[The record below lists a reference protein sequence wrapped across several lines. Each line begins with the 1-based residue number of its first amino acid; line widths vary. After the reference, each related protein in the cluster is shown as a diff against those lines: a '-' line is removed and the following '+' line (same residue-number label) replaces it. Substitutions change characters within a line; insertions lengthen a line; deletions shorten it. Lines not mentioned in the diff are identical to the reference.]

1 MSRIGKKPIVVPKG
15 VEVTMVDGRLE
26 VRGPKGALSRSFH
39 EHVHVAIEA
48 RDGGKEIT
56 ITVSDA
62 NLKTDKALWGLSRA
76 LIANMVQGVV
86 EPFKKALEIN
96 GVGFRVSAA
105 GQTLN
110 MELGFSHPVVF
121 TLPRGVAATVEKN
134 IITLTG
140 IDKEVV
146 GETAAR
152 IRRLRPVEPYKGK
165 GIKYVDEV
173 VRRKAGK
180 AAKTG
185 AAAG

>member
-1 MSRIGKKPIVVPKG
+1 MSRIGKKLIAVPKG
-15 VEVTMVDGRLE
+15 VEVTMSNGRLE

-39 EHVHVAIEA
+39 EHVQVALQ
-48 RDGGKEIT
+48 DKDSGKEIT
-56 ITVSDA
+56 VTVSDA

-86 EPFKKALEIN
+86 EPFKKVLEIN
-96 GVGFRVSAA
+96 GIGFKVSAA
-105 GQTLN
+105 GQNLN

-121 TLPRGVAATVEKN
+121 ALPAGVAATVEKN
-134 IITLTG
+134 IVTLSG
-140 IDKEVV
+140 IDKELV

-173 VRRKAGK
+173 VIRKAGK